1 MNTQYLESLPE
12 SMQPAA
18 QIFSALGDATRQ
30 KILLLF
36 QKDEEISI
44 KAIADLFTYSRT
56 TIVHHLE
63 VLERAGIV
71 TSRREG
77 KVALYRANP
86 DVVLKAILDLKDYIM
101 EEFYDSNTDKN

>member
-18 QIFSALGDATRQ
+18 QIFAALGDTTRQ

-36 QKDEEISI
+36 QKNEEISI
-44 KAIADLFTYSRT
+44 KTIADLFPYSRT

-63 VLERAGIV
+63 VLERAGILS
-71 TSRREG
+71 SRREG
-77 KVALYRANP
+77 KSSLYSPNPEIILQALN
-86 DVVLKAILDLKDYIM
+86 DLQGYIM
-101 EEFYDSNTDKN
+101 EEFYEPRND